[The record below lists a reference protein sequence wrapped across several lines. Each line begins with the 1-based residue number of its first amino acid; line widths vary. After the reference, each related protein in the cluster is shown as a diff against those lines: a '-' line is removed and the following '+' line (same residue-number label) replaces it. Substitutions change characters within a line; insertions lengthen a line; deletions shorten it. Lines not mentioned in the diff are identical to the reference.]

1 MALCIALGVMFLT
14 RNIPWWWPRNLLRW
28 LVLVWCLVPAGVPDQ
43 PGYYAP
49 AFIIFFF
56 EFFLQVDG
64 QPEAALRTLVMVS
77 VAIVAL
83 VTLAAIARWY
93 FRPPLATPASASA
106 AETSDLDNSV

>member
-28 LVLVWCLVPAGVPDQ
+28 LALVWCLVPAAVPDQ
-43 PGYYAP
+43 AGSFAP

-56 EFFLQVDG
+56 EFFLQADG

-77 VAIVAL
+77 VAVVAL
-83 VTLAAIARWY
+83 VTLAAIVRWY
-93 FRPPLATPASASA
+93 FRAPLVTTAPGSAI
-106 AETSDLDNSV
+106 ETEELSDNL